1 MIDMMEAHSFMK
13 YIIQKPTQVE
23 RVDDNDND
31 ENEKVAED
39 FIAKTLL

>member
-1 MIDMMEAHSFMK
+1 MK
-13 YIIQKPTQVE
+13 NIIIKPTLVE
-23 RVDDNDND
+23 RPLDDND

>member
-1 MIDMMEAHSFMK
+1 MLDMMETHSFMK
-13 YIIQKPTQVE
+13 NIIQKPTLVE
-23 RVDDNDND
+23 RPLDDND

>member
-1 MIDMMEAHSFMK
+1 MMETHSFMK
-13 YIIQKPTQVE
+13 NIIQKPTLVE
-23 RVDDNDND
+23 RPLVDNDND